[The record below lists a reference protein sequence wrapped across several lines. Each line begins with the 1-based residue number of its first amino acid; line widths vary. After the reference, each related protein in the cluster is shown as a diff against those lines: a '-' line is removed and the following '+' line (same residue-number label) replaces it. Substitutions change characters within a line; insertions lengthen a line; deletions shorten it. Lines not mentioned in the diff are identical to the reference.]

1 MFDVNVFT
9 WAPVED
15 YWLVQIVQ
23 YIIALIGV
31 VLFALAYF
39 RLIHTVTEANRRKFE
54 STLYSLLSKILN
66 HPEKKEQYL
75 KRMDKLVKKHW
86 QKEIL
91 LDQLINICYSFKGVY
106 ADRGR
111 EVFDHYKFLK
121 RSKRKLKSL
130 RWNKV
135 VEGII
140 ELSIIAEKDGRREI
154 FKLINDPHPEVRKE
168 ARIAIVEIDRIQGL
182 IDMNGVLGKMSRW
195 TYISIFS
202 VLQRSPFKLS
212 TKDFNALS
220 KSKNP
225 SMRKLVRE
233 LEPYA
238 VAD

>member
-1 MFDVNVFT
+1 MFEHKFLS
-9 WAPVED
+9 WAPAD
-15 YWLVQIVQ
+15 DFWLLQIVLA
-23 YIIALIGV
+23 ILALIAM
-31 VLFALAYF
+31 VLLALAYF
-39 RLIHTVTEANRRKFE
+39 RIVHIVSDVKRKKFE

-66 HPEKKEQYL
+66 HPEKKEKYL
-75 KRMDKLVKKHW
+75 TRMDKLVRRRW
-86 QKEIL
+86 QREIL

-111 EVFDHYKFLK
+111 EVYDHYKLSN

-140 ELSIIAEKDGRREI
+140 ELSIIAEKGGRREI
-154 FKLINDPHPEVRKE
+154 FKLINDPHPEVRIE

-182 IDMNGVLGKMSRW
+182 INMNGVLGKMSRW

-212 TKDFNALS
+212 SDEFAILA
-220 KSKNP
+220 KSKNL

-238 VAD
+238 VVD